1 MREWDEI
8 AISIWKSWDA
18 EKKSMARIASFDI
31 LRNMVRADI
40 DSPEDTGVQMIDN
53 IVSSINAIRKRS

>member
-31 LRNMVRADI
+31 LRNMVRTELD
-40 DSPEDTGVQMIDN
+40 EDTGVQMIDN